1 MACITQTIPSYS
13 AGMSEQPDNLK
24 FPGQVAESVNA
35 IPDITKGLFK
45 RPGLKRIDS
54 SLVNDSDR
62 SHTTA
67 VGKLHDVQSGGS
79 WFHYYRDETEG
90 SYIGQIDS
98 SGNVRVWSCK
108 TGERMTTAYETGGET
123 AIKAYLATNTPENI
137 QTLTINDSTFVSNR
151 DSTNS
156 NTAITTNFSG
166 TYAQSGTTITIT
178 KVDHQL
184 TVDESVNLDFT
195 SGSAVDG
202 EFKIV
207 SVPSTSTF
215 IVTAAS
221 SATNSGNV

>member
-1 MACITQTIPSYS
+1 MASVTQTIPSYS

-98 SGNVRVWSCK
+98 SGNV
-108 TGERMTTAYETGGET
+108 
-123 AIKAYLATNTPENI
+123 
-137 QTLTINDSTFVSNR
+137 
-151 DSTNS
+151 
-156 NTAITTNFSG
+156 
-166 TYAQSGTTITIT
+166 
-178 KVDHQL
+178 
-184 TVDESVNLDFT
+184 
-195 SGSAVDG
+195 
-202 EFKIV
+202 
-207 SVPSTSTF
+207 
-215 IVTAAS
+215 
-221 SATNSGNV
+221 